1 MSQDPL
7 QEELVLKEGVQPAWA
22 DLVVDRDLRGRKKQ
36 ELLARDNAIASK
48 PAFAS
53 IPFL

>member
-1 MSQDPL
+1 M
-7 QEELVLKEGVQPAWA
+7 
-22 DLVVDRDLRGRKKQ
+22 DRDLRGRKKQ

-48 PAFAS
+48 PAFAL

>member
-1 MSQDPL
+1 MRAEVGAL
-7 QEELVLKEGVQPAWA
+7 EA
-22 DLVVDRDLRGRKKQ
+22 DLVVDREGRKKQ

-48 PAFAS
+48 PAFAL